1 MPLRFI
7 SSAMEIRMKH
17 PRKILL
23 TIWMCAMLAF
33 GCATGKNEI
42 AESAGQATPESAE
55 TEPGTDAYVIGPGDV
70 LFISVWKNEAM
81 TRTPTVLPD
90 GNISFPLIGEVVA
103 EGKTV
108 AELKKEMEER
118 LSRFVLDLVLSVEV
132 RQINSILIYVIGR
145 VNHPGRFALNTHVN
159 VLQALSIAGGLN
171 PFAKRNQIRIFRET
185 GNTTAVFD
193 FRYDEV
199 SEGRHLEQN
208 IRLRRGDVIV
218 VP

>member
-1 MPLRFI
+1 MKYPLKF
-7 SSAMEIRMKH
+7 
-17 PRKILL
+17 
-23 TIWMCAMLAF
+23 MLAIWICM
-33 GCATGKNEI
+33 GLTCACAIGKNEI
-42 AESAGQATPESAE
+42 AESAGQELPESFGK
-55 TEPGTDAYVIGPGDV
+55 EPAGGYVIGPGDV

-81 TRTPTVLPD
+81 TRTATVLPD
-90 GNISFPLIGEVVA
+90 GRISFPLIGEVVA

-108 AELKKEMEER
+108 AQIKDEMEER
-118 LSRFVLDLVLSVEV
+118 ISRFVLDLVLSVEV
-132 RQINSILIYVIGR
+132 VQVNSILIYVIGR
-145 VNHPGRFALNTHVN
+145 VNHPGRFALNTHVS

-185 GNTTAVFD
+185 EGTTAVSE

-199 SEGRHLEQN
+199 AEGRHLEQN